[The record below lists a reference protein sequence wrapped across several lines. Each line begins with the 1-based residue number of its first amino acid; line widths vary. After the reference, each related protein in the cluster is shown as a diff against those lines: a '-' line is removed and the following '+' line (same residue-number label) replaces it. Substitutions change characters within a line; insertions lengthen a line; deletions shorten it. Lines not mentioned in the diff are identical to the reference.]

1 MAACASMPY
10 QYAALEPSPGPR
22 TSTTIWW
29 SSTAS
34 DRDTL
39 VERIN
44 KIPGLSCKAPR
55 GTFYSF
61 VNIKGTHK
69 TSDEFAHDLLDKK
82 QVVVVPG
89 TAFGPGGEGYIRISY
104 ATSLEQ
110 IQKGMDLIEEYVK
123 EYCK

>member
-1 MAACASMPY
+1 MAACAAMPY
-10 QYAALEPSPGPR
+10 QYAALEALTGPQDFNHYMVEQYR
-22 TSTTIWW
+22 IRWD
-29 SSTAS
+29 A
-34 DRDTL
+34 L

-44 KIPGLSCKAPR
+44 KIPGLSCKAPK

-69 TSDEFAHDLLDKK
+69 TSDEFAYDLLDKK